1 MSSVKSCCNANLYAT
16 NSSSWTSYLAP
27 VLLSLSYRPVWGP
40 VPVNHEVTGAPQF
53 ASVKHAIAL
62 LATDWSSYLSP
73 RVNLVTSDKSKYA
86 SPNNEFVFV
95 LTFESWRTPEIS
107 TGVL

>member
-1 MSSVKSCCNANLYAT
+1 M
-16 NSSSWTSYLAP
+16 
-27 VLLSLSYRPVWGP
+27 
-40 VPVNHEVTGAPQF
+40 PVNHEVTGAPHC

-95 LTFESWRTPEIS
+95 LTFES
-107 TGVL
+107 